1 MVRGHTRSLAMDMAK
16 STLNKVEEVLSSNT
30 TTLVEYVWIG
40 GNNELRCKT
49 KVMDKIVRSVNDLSN
64 WNYDGSSTGQ
74 AAGED
79 SEVIIKPR
87 ALFNDPFRMGNHK
100 MVLCDTYTPN
110 DEPLSNNH
118 RQWANKI
125 FNDGLHEEPWFGL
138 EQEYFLIDPETN
150 LPLGFSEEK
159 TQGQF
164 YCSAGAEN
172 AFGREVAEEHLQAC
186 VYAGIKISGIN
197 AEVAPGQWEFQIGP
211 CVGIEEGDHLWM
223 ARYLL
228 QRVAEKHGVSVNIEP
243 KPVKGDWNGSGCH
256 TNYSTKNMRE
266 GTFNKKGIDYI
277 HEAVEKLSHKHDEH
291 MAVYGSGNE
300 ERMTGAHETAS
311 FDKFSHGIA
320 NRGASVRIGNE
331 NYKNEKGY
339 FEDRR
344 PSSNCDPYLV
354 TGMMFKTTCL
364 DE

>member
-1 MVRGHTRSLAMDMAK
+1 MVRGHAYKAMNIAK
-16 STLNKVEEVLSSNT
+16 NTLDAVKDIVISENKVT
-30 TTLVEYVWIG
+30 IVEYVWIG
-40 GNNELRCKT
+40 GNNELRSKT
-49 KVMDKIVRSVNDLSN
+49 KVVNKEVKCIDCLSD
-64 WNYDGSSTGQ
+64 WNYDGSSTAQ
-74 AAGED
+74 AEGSD

-87 ALFNDPFRMGNHK
+87 ALFNDPFRKEHHK
-100 MVLCDTYTPN
+100 IVLCDTYTPAGS
-110 DEPLSNNH
+110 PLTNNH
-118 RQWANKI
+118 RQWANSL
-125 FNDGLHEEPWFGL
+125 FNEKLEEEPWFGL
-138 EQEYFLIDPETN
+138 EQEYFLIDPSTN
-150 LPLGFSEEK
+150 LPLGFNSEK

-172 AFGREVAEEHLQAC
+172 AFGREVAEEHLYAC
-186 VYAGIKISGIN
+186 LFAGIKISGIN

-228 QRVAEKHGVSVNIEP
+228 QRVAETHGVMVNIEP

-266 GTFNKKGIDYI
+266 GTLDKTGLDFIE
-277 HEAVEKLSHKHDEH
+277 EAVEKLSKNHKEH
-291 MAVYGSGNE
+291 MELYGSGNH
-300 ERMTGAHETAS
+300 ERMTGEHETAS

-320 NRGASVRIGNE
+320 NRGASIRIGNE
-331 NYKNEKGY
+331 NYKNGKGY

-354 TGMMFKTTCL
+354 TGIMFKTTCL
-364 DE
+364 DK

>member
-1 MVRGHTRSLAMDMAK
+1 MMKKSGEHILNVAK
-16 STLNKVEEVLSSNT
+16 NTLDVVKDIVNTDKV
-30 TTLVEYVWIG
+30 TLVEYVWIG
-40 GNNELRCKT
+40 GNNELRGKT
-49 KVMDKIVRSVNDLSN
+49 KVVNKEVKSVDDLSN
-64 WNYDGSSTGQ
+64 WNYDGSSTAQ

-79 SEVIIKPR
+79 SEVIIKPK
-87 ALFNDPFRMGNHK
+87 ALFNDPFRRGNHK
-100 MVLCDTYTPN
+100 IVLCDTYTPA

-118 RQWANKI
+118 RQWAEKL
-125 FNDGLHEEPWFGL
+125 FNQKLDEEPWYGL

-150 LPLGFSEEK
+150 LPLGFDDRK

-172 AFGREVAEEHLQAC
+172 AFGREVAEDHLQAC

-266 GTFNKKGIDYI
+266 GSSVNTGLHYI
-277 HEAVEKLSHKHDEH
+277 EEAVEKLSRKHDEH
-291 MAVYGSGNE
+291 MRLYGTGNE
-300 ERMTGAHETAS
+300 ERMTGEHETAS

-320 NRGASVRIGNE
+320 NRGASIRIGNE
-331 NYKNEKGY
+331 NYKNAKGY

-354 TGMMFKTTCL
+354 TGIIFKTTCL
-364 DE
+364 E